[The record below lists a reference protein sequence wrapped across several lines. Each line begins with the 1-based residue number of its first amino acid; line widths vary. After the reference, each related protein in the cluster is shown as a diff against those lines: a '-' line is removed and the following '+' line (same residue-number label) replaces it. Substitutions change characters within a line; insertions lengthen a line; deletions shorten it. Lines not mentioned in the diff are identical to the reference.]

1 LASYGVDCKVRTVIG
16 WVEICREHNM
26 KSCCLIL
33 IALLVVPQR
42 MMAVVLPPQQ
52 WGLATVTGRIL
63 DRESNPLVGA
73 EIVLKNVG
81 IVDRHISKDGGA
93 RSETPTVVE
102 GTGRVYKIKT
112 DKKGAFVLA
121 GVEYGVYK
129 IEITAS
135 DGSHV
140 YSGKKNIGEESDVNV
155 HNALNVDLSTAT
167 REPVVPG
174 GETNLASG
182 KKTKEQLELIRQE
195 NSNAAKINRL
205 ILRFHTA
212 MELEAWGY
220 AIDILQQLI
229 VLDRNRWEF
238 YQNLGTL
245 QERQMHYQEAADSFA
260 RGVEVAEKILANPAD
275 SDRALKNVIDL
286 LLAEADCDSRIDKV
300 DEAVA
305 LYDKA
310 AAMSTQ
316 PATSH
321 YLACNALMNHGKTEA
336 AIKKCGQAI
345 ADDPTQWEYYQTLG
359 GALDSV
365 DKKNDAL
372 LAYEKGVAAARKTL
386 EEKPD
391 SARVKT
397 GLGQMLNSEGNLL
410 VNLKKFDEA
419 VGVFSQAAEMAAY
432 PALPYFNLCATY
444 YNLKREQEALPACER
459 AISSDPSM
467 SDAYYI
473 KASILFGQ
481 GKLEHGKYV
490 VPPGT
495 SESLNKYLEY
505 APFGERAAAVR
516 SMIDKLNEEIDLKA
530 QTPTPTPYKPGR
542 K

>member
-1 LASYGVDCKVRTVIG
+1 
-16 WVEICREHNM
+16 M

-33 IALLVVPQR
+33 IALLLPPQHLIA
-42 MMAVVLPPQQ
+42 MVLPPQH
-52 WGLATVTGRIL
+52 WGVATVSGRIL
-63 DRESNPLVGA
+63 DREGNPLVGA
-73 EIVLKNVG
+73 EIVYKNVG
-81 IVDRHISKDGGA
+81 IVDRHMRKDPAA
-93 RSETPTVVE
+93 RVETPTVME
-102 GTGRVYKIKT
+102 GTGRVYKVKT
-112 DKKGAFVLA
+112 DKKGAFVMI
-121 GVEYGVYK
+121 GVDYGVYE

-140 YSGKKNIGEESDVNV
+140 YSGKKNIGEDSDINV
-155 HNALNVDLSTAT
+155 HNILNVDLSTAT

-174 GETNLASG
+174 GETNLAAG

-205 ILRFHTA
+205 ISRFHTA
-212 MELEAWGY
+212 MELEAWGS
-220 AIDILQQLI
+220 AIDLLQQLI

-245 QERQMHYQEAADSFA
+245 QMRQMRYQEAAESFA
-260 RGVEVAEKILANPAD
+260 RGVEVAEKILANPSD
-275 SDRALKNVIDL
+275 TDRALKNVIDL
-286 LLAEADCDSRIDKV
+286 LLAEADCDNRIDKV

-310 AAMSTQ
+310 AALSTQ

-336 AIKKCGQAI
+336 AIEKCSQAI
-345 ADDPTQWEYYQTLG
+345 ADDPTQWEYYQALG
-359 GALDSV
+359 GALNNVNKQS
-365 DKKNDAL
+365 DAL
-372 LAYEKGVAAARKTL
+372 QAYEKGVAAARKIL

-391 SARVKT
+391 SGRTKT
-397 GLGQMLNSEGNLL
+397 GLGQMLNAEGNLL
-410 VNLKKFDEA
+410 VQLKKYDEA
-419 VGVFSQAAEMAAY
+419 IGPFTQASEMAAY

-467 SDAYYI
+467 ADAYYI

-481 GKLEHGKYV
+481 GTLEHGKYV

-516 SMIDKLNEEIDLKA
+516 SMIDKLNEEIDFKA
-530 QTPTPTPYKPGR
+530 QTPTPTPYNPAR